1 MLKYNIYYNNEK
13 IKSRPLDK
21 EDVDLI
27 MKERT
32 ISKINKYTDD
42 IKQIS
47 TERIEIVKCYV
58 I

>member
-13 IKSRPLDK
+13 INSRPLDK

-27 MKERT
+27 MKEHT

-47 TERIEIVKCYV
+47 TEKIEIVKCYV

>member
-13 IKSRPLDK
+13 INSRPLDK
-21 EDVDLI
+21 EDIDLI
-27 MKERT
+27 KRERIIT
-32 ISKINKYTDD
+32 KTDKYTND

-47 TERIEIVKCYV
+47 TDKIEIVKCYV

>member
-13 IKSRPLDK
+13 INSRPLNK

-42 IKQIS
+42 IKQSS

>member
-13 IKSRPLDK
+13 INSRPLDK

-42 IKQIS
+42 IKHIS

>member
-13 IKSRPLDK
+13 INSRPLDK
-21 EDVDLI
+21 DDIDLI
-27 MKERT
+27 KRERIIT
-32 ISKINKYTDD
+32 KTDKYTND

-47 TERIEIVKCYV
+47 TDKIEIVKCYV

>member
-13 IKSRPLDK
+13 INSRPLDK

-32 ISKINKYTDD
+32 ISKINKYTDN

-58 I
+58 L

>member
-13 IKSRPLDK
+13 INSRPLDK
-21 EDVDLI
+21 DDVDLI

>member
-1 MLKYNIYYNNEK
+1 MLKYNIYFNNEK
-13 IKSRPLDK
+13 INSRPLDK
-21 EDVDLI
+21 ADVDLI

-47 TERIEIVKCYV
+47 TEKIEIVKCYV

>member
-13 IKSRPLDK
+13 INSRPLDK

>member
-13 IKSRPLDK
+13 INSRPLDK

-27 MKERT
+27 MKEHT

>member
-13 IKSRPLDK
+13 INSRPLDK
-21 EDVDLI
+21 EDIDLI
-27 MKERT
+27 KRERIIT
-32 ISKINKYTDD
+32 KTDKNTND

-47 TERIEIVKCYV
+47 TDKIEIVKCYV

>member
-13 IKSRPLDK
+13 INSRPLDK
-21 EDVDLI
+21 DDIDLI
-27 MKERT
+27 KKERIIT
-32 ISKINKYTDD
+32 KTDKYTND

-47 TERIEIVKCYV
+47 TDKIEIVKCYV

>member
-13 IKSRPLDK
+13 INSRPLDK
-21 EDVDLI
+21 EDVDLV

>member
-13 IKSRPLDK
+13 INSRPLDK

-27 MKERT
+27 MKEHT
-32 ISKINKYTDD
+32 ILKINKYTDD

-47 TERIEIVKCYV
+47 TEKIEIVKCYV

>member
-13 IKSRPLDK
+13 INSRPLDK
-21 EDVDLI
+21 KDVDLI

>member
-1 MLKYNIYYNNEK
+1 MLKYNIYFNNEK
-13 IKSRPLDK
+13 INSRPLDK

-47 TERIEIVKCYV
+47 TEKIEIVKCYV

>member
-1 MLKYNIYYNNEK
+1 MHSEYF
-13 IKSRPLDK
+13 
-21 EDVDLI
+21 DLI

>member
-13 IKSRPLDK
+13 INSRPLDK
-21 EDVDLI
+21 DDIDLI
-27 MKERT
+27 KKERIIT
-32 ISKINKYTDD
+32 KTDKYRND

-47 TERIEIVKCYV
+47 TDKIEIVKCYV